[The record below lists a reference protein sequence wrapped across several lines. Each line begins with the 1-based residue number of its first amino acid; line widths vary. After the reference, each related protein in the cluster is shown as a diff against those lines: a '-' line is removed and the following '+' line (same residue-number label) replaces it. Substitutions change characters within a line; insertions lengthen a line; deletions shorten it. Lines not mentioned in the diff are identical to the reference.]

1 MSLFRSSLRP
11 PAVLSDEA
19 IERYLAAIRA
29 ELEPDPLFRRRLRG
43 HVLNR
48 YVAAREG
55 HASGRRVMKEMG
67 RLGRAVLYA
76 SVVLGVSVTGAMA
89 VSQQAIPGDALYSLK
104 LQMETLRYEVVPE
117 RLHDDLAAHALG
129 ERIEELRR
137 LSESGNASAAGAH
150 GAAVDAAYDRVV
162 ALSPDGATL
171 AGHLEVADALFE
183 RLPEQAQDAVR
194 RALSDAPRRDRGPT
208 IHGAAPPGGG
218 GGSQAGGV
226 PGSTFGGRGT
236 GGSPPAGQPDAPG
249 RSSDAPQPT
258 PRTGPNLPQDPGAAE
273 SPKPSM
279 SPRPTRSPSPAGN

>member
-11 PAVLSDEA
+11 PAILSDGA
-19 IERYLAAIRA
+19 IERYLAAVRA

-55 HASGRRVMKEMG
+55 HASGLRVAKEMG

-76 SVVLGVSVTGAMA
+76 SLALGVSVTGAMA

-104 LQMETLRYEVVPE
+104 LQIETLRYEVVPE

-137 LSESGNASAAGAH
+137 LTESGNASAVGAH

-183 RLPEQAQDAVR
+183 RLPEQALDAVQ
-194 RALSDAPRRDRGPT
+194 RALSDAPGRDRGPT
-208 IHGAAPPGGG
+208 TDGAAPGEGG
-218 GGSQAGGV
+218 GGSQAGGS
-226 PGSTFGGRGT
+226 PGSSSGGEGS
-236 GGSPPAGQPDAPG
+236 GGAPPAGRPDAPG

-258 PRTGPNLPQDPGAAE
+258 PRTGPNLPQPADAAG
-273 SPKPSM
+273 SPKPAKTPKPM
-279 SPRPTRSPSPAGN
+279 KSPKP